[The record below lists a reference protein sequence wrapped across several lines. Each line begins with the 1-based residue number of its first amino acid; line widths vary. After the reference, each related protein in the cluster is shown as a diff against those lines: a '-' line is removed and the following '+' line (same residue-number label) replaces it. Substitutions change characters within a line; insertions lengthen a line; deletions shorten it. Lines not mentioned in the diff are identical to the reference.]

1 MSFSLGGF
9 LGGAGSGAAAG
20 SAFGPIGTAIGA
32 IGGGLFGGIGG
43 GAATQP
49 PEYKPTELQENLS
62 NYGQKQVKAT
72 RATKDRI
79 ISEYESM
86 IRAGN
91 RGAAENFLEQYVN
104 RYSNSKPFEKALAKS
119 YQQDIDY
126 SKGSYWNEANELYK
140 QQNLGFS
147 PEDFASFAD
156 RARGLNIRSPQAFSD
171 MLKQQLIA
179 GGKVMTPQQ
188 EQLSLIFGDPYRDET
203 GRYKNYYR
211 ALQRPATP
219 GFVSK
224 FETSQLTP
232 TT

>member
-20 SAFGPIGTAIGA
+20 STFGPIGTAIGA

-43 GAATQP
+43 SGQTPQ
-49 PEYKPTELQENLS
+49 YQPTELQKDLTS
-62 NYGQKQVKAT
+62 YGQKQVKAT
-72 RATKDRI
+72 RATQDRI

-126 SKGSYWNEANELYK
+126 SQGSYWNEANELYK

-188 EQLSLIFGDPYRDET
+188 EQLSMMFGDPYRDPT
-203 GRYKNYYR
+203 GRYKNYYQ
-211 ALQRPATP
+211 ALQTSTTP

-224 FETSQLTP
+224 FETSQLAP